1 MEAAVQSGNYRKTFH
16 MMFGKGVVK
25 FYQDMLGKYDVVTS
39 TGCFLEGHIPA
50 SCFEEAHAL
59 LKPGGHFVTAMR
71 SEYFISGQ
79 KEGYKDKLDEMVAEG
94 KFKLLKVWTF
104 KRGIA
109 GATDPMFEEMSNTMF
124 ICERT
129 H

>member
-1 MEAAVQSGNYRKTFH
+1 
-16 MMFGKGVVK
+16 
-25 FYQDMLGKYDVVTS
+25 MLGKYDVVTS

-50 SCFEEAHAL
+50 SSFDEIHAL
-59 LKPGGHFVTAMR
+59 LKPGGHFITAMR
-71 SEYFISGQ
+71 SEYYISDQ
-79 KEGYKDKLDEMVAEG
+79 KEGYKDKVDEMVTAG
-94 KFKLLKVWTF
+94 KFKLLKVRTF

-124 ICERT
+124 ICQRT